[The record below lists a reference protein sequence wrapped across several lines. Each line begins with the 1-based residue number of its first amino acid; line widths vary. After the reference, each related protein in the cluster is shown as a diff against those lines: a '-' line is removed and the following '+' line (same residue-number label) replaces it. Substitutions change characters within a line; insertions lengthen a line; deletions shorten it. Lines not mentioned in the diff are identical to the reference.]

1 MTNPVTPPVHT
12 QAFPLSGWPADLA
25 QFIGSHAPGLYLSL
39 LASALIISLLAF
51 FGWRRLGGLCRS
63 RLKITYACF
72 GIVVFALIAYQV
84 MAFKILPK
92 FDALVAFYIS
102 VDAQF
107 AYLDL
112 AAKVSYLA
120 QSMVMVAIGIVVAGI
135 LWLKRYRTEAVVYLV
150 SIAGNGILNTAIKI
164 MAQRARPPHQHGF
177 AVEFGYSFPSGH
189 SSGAM
194 ATYAMLAFILC
205 QVTAK
210 RWHLLWVL
218 LATTA
223 IVSIGYSRLY
233 LQVHFMSDVIA
244 GFTSGSIWVL
254 LCVAIYQ
261 QQKRLAK

>member
-1 MTNPVTPPVHT
+1 MTMITTPQT
-12 QAFPLSGWPADLA
+12 FPLSGWPADLA
-25 QFIGSHAPGLYLSL
+25 QFIGGHAPMLYLCL
-39 LASALIISLLAF
+39 LALVLIASLLAF
-51 FGWRRLGGLCRS
+51 WGWRHLAAPCRS
-63 RLKITYACF
+63 RLKITYALLGMAGF
-72 GIVVFALIAYQV
+72 VLIAYQV
-84 MAFKILPK
+84 MAFKSLPK

-120 QSMVMVAIGIVVAGI
+120 QSMVMATLGLLIGCL
-135 LWLKRYRTEAVVYLV
+135 LWLKKYRTEAVVYLL
-150 SIAGNGILNTAIKI
+150 SIAGNGLLNTAIKMI
-164 MAQRARPPHQHGF
+164 AQRARPPHLHGF
-177 AVEFGYSFPSGH
+177 AIETGYSFPSGH

-205 QVTAK
+205 QITAK

-218 LATTA
+218 LASTL

-233 LQVHFMSDVIA
+233 LQVHFMSDVIS

-261 QQKRLAK
+261 QQKRLGK